1 MIYEFTN
8 LITLFL
14 MLILHKMMKLAE
26 LFLGNMT

>member
-8 LITLFL
+8 LIALFL
-14 MLILHKMMKLAE
+14 MLMLHIMVNMTE